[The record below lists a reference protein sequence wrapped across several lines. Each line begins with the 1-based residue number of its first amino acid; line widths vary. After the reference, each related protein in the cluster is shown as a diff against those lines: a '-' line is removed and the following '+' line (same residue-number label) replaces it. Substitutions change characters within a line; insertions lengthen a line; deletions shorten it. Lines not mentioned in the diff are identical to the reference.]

1 MSARRPSLRKAPRYH
16 EPDWWLL
23 TILLTLV
30 MFGTVMVFSASFP
43 RTASATGLARYS
55 ELIRQIAYVAVGGI
69 GMLIAIRIDYH
80 RYARFAFP
88 ALLAT
93 MLLLAAL
100 VFVPGVGT
108 EIYGAKA
115 WILLGPISFQPAE
128 IAKLAMIVYM
138 ATWFAG
144 KGARVRSFSYGLAQF
159 SVLMGV
165 LVGLLM
171 LQPDLGTA
179 SLLVTV
185 GVAMFFV
192 AGADLFQFATFVI
205 LGSTSFLAMALS
217 APYRRDRLLVFLN
230 PDSDI
235 RNLGWQLFQ
244 ARLALGSGGLFG
256 VGLGASRQKFA
267 WLPAANH
274 DAIFAVI
281 GEELG
286 LAGGAFVLLLFVT
299 FAWRGYSIARRAP
312 DMLGTL
318 MAVGITT
325 WIIFQAA
332 FNIGG
337 VTLAIPFTGIPL
349 PFISAGGTALAVAMA
364 SVGILINIS
373 RQTLSEAELAPN
385 GAATN
390 GAPPRS
396 TRRAH
401 PVPATSRGR
410 ARQAATPRGKAFGRA
425 APQHAETG
433 GWERP

>member
-1 MSARRPSLRKAPRYH
+1 MSARARTSLRKSPRYH

-23 TILLTLV
+23 SILLTLV

-43 RTASATGLARYS
+43 QTAAATGLARYE
-55 ELIRQIAYVAVGGI
+55 ELIRQLAYVAVGGV
-69 GMLIAIRIDYH
+69 GMLIATRIDYH

-88 ALLAT
+88 GLLLT

-115 WILLGPISFQPAE
+115 WILVGPVSFQPAE
-128 IAKLAMIVYM
+128 VAKLAMILYM

-144 KGARVRSFSYGLAQF
+144 KGARIRSISYGLVQF

-179 SLLVTV
+179 TLLVTV
-185 GVAMFFV
+185 GIAMFFV
-192 AGADLFQFATFVI
+192 AGAHLLHFATFI
-205 LGSTSFLAMALS
+205 IFGSAAFLALALS

-256 VGLGASRQKFA
+256 VGLGASRQKFS
-267 WLPAANH
+267 WLPAADH

-286 LAGGAFVLLLFVT
+286 LAGCAFVLLLFVT
-299 FAWRGYSIARRAP
+299 FAWRGYQIARRAP
-312 DMLGTL
+312 DTLGTL
-318 MAVGITT
+318 IAVGITT

-349 PFISAGGTALAVAMA
+349 PFISAGGTALAVAMV

-373 RQTLSEAELAPN
+373 RQTLSAAELAP
-385 GAATN
+385 
-390 GAPPRS
+390 
-396 TRRAH
+396 RRASSSTDASGGGTPRRATRPAH
-401 PVPATSRGR
+401 PTPATSRNR
-410 ARQAATPRGKAFGRA
+410 ARTRSQ
-425 APQHAETG
+425 PQ
-433 GWERP
+433 P